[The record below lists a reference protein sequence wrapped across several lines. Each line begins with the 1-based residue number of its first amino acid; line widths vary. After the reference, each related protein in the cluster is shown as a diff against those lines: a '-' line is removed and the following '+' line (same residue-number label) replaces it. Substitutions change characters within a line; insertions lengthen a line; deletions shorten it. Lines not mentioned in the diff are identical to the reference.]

1 MPIWVSTESDR
12 KGAGAAA
19 SYPTSQGALLL
30 LLLAPVDWLVLAAL
44 FCAELISRLWQK
56 IAPRTPPAFPP
67 CRPECSFV
75 ILSWNS
81 QSMLAESIPPLL
93 EAVQKDGGKHEV
105 IVVDNHST
113 DGTDEYIKRHFPEV
127 RLVSSK
133 ENLYF
138 GAGTRLGIEA
148 ATRDV
153 LVLMNSDTIVRPGF
167 LSPLLTALRDP
178 ATFGVASQVL
188 VPGQQ
193 SPETGNTHAHFKGTD
208 IKWTHGPVS
217 ALESGSRHPVFWLHR
232 GLFALDRR
240 KYIWLGGFDP
250 VYDPLYMEDIDLS
263 YRAWK
268 VGWNCLLVVDSQVS
282 HHHHL
287 NTPIAAGEA
296 FLRTIVHRNQ
306 YVFFWKNINDLSITA
321 KHMWRSVWTRV
332 RRARAPGGAIGEEI
346 RSLFGAV
353 ERLPWVVAG
362 RIVMS
367 RSTVRSDREVFA
379 LTAGI
384 EQESPENRVM
394 AQSMTTAAGPTTEE

>member
-1 MPIWVSTESDR
+1 MLVES
-12 KGAGAAA
+12 
-19 SYPTSQGALLL
+19 L
-30 LLLAPVDWLVLAAL
+30 
-44 FCAELISRLWQK
+44 
-56 IAPRTPPAFPP
+56 
-67 CRPECSFV
+67 
-75 ILSWNS
+75 
-81 QSMLAESIPPLL
+81 PPLV
-93 EAVQKDGGKHEV
+93 EAVQKDGGKHEI

-127 RLVSSK
+127 RLIASK

-167 LSPLLTALRDP
+167 LTPLLTALRDP

-188 VPGQQ
+188 VQGQEG
-193 SPETGNTHAHFKGTD
+193 SPETGNTHAHFNGTD
-208 IKWTHGPVS
+208 FKWTHGLVS
-217 ALESGSRHPVFWLHR
+217 GLESGSRHPVFWLHR

-240 KYIWLGGFDP
+240 KYIWLGGLDG

-268 VGWNCLLVVDSQVS
+268 VGWNCLLAVDSQVS

-287 NTPIAAGEA
+287 NTPLAGEA

-306 YVFFWKNINDLSITA
+306 YVFFWKNINDLSITS
-321 KHMWRSVWTRV
+321 KHIWRSVWTRV
-332 RRARAPGGAIGEEI
+332 RRASAPSGAIGEEI

-353 ERLPWVVAG
+353 ERLPRVVAG
-362 RIVMS
+362 RIAMS

-379 LTAGI
+379 LTAGVG
-384 EQESPENRVM
+384 QESREKRIT
-394 AQSMTTAAGPTTEE
+394 AQSMPLAARPTTEK